1 MFVVETLETYEKA
14 ERCPNSLFLS
24 PEEVTV
30 NILIL
35 ILLNLITFKQF
46 FFKMRE
52 SCIFSEGF

>member
-1 MFVVETLETYEKA
+1 MFIVEILETYEKA
-14 ERCPNSLFLS
+14 ERYRNSLFLS

-35 ILLNLITFKQF
+35 ILFNLIIFKHF

-52 SCIFSEGF
+52 SCIFNEGF